1 MELTREQKRLL
12 KLAIAE
18 TQNVLKNGAGVDA
31 KGTAWELWFAYDAI
45 GNVYHQIRDK
55 ALDEKAAKETK

>member
-1 MELTREQKRLL
+1 MELTKEQKRLL

-45 GNVYHQIRDK
+45 SSVYHQIRNV
-55 ALDEKAAKETK
+55 ALDEKAAKETV

>member
-1 MELTREQKRLL
+1 MELTKEQKRLL

-18 TQNVLKNGAGVDA
+18 TQNVLKNGAGMDA

-45 GNVYHQIRDK
+45 SNVYHQILK
-55 ALDEKAAKETK
+55 VAQAEKAAKEKV